1 MCVNASGFA
10 QSQPVSSLQVNV
22 IATLALQGFVLVAP
36 ALHFW
41 YLSLSRIVSATGT
54 TGAISRLAL
63 DQFAFAPPF
72 IAVFFAALLALEAR
86 SSQQTE
92 F

>member
-1 MCVNASGFA
+1 MFS
-10 QSQPVSSLQVNV
+10 
-22 IATLALQGFVLVAP
+22 TLPHMSQGFVLVAP

-86 SSQQTE
+86 SSLLLE
-92 F
+92 C